1 MAQTPEIY
9 SRIKTDSQP
18 LISLPIMK
26 ISAIF
31 SITLFAVSA
40 FAAPYSNGGHARRIE
55 RRTAR
60 EIRITNPLKVI
71 GSTDAL
77 PDTNA
82 TKVEYSSNWAGAV
95 LTAPPA
101 GETFNSVSGQ
111 FVVPTPSVPKG
122 GRGGKYSTAIWVGI
136 DGDTYGNAIWQS
148 GIDISVSGSQIS
160 FDVWYEWF
168 PSPSYDIQGFSISAG
183 DIIIITVS
191 SSSKSE
197 GSVTLENIST
207 GQSVTQ
213 SASAPNSN
221 AVLGG
226 QNAEWIIEDFDVG
239 GSQVPF
245 ADFGTVLFTNAV
257 ASTSSQSV
265 GTDDAVIIEMKDSN
279 GNILTDVSLPSSS
292 EIKIVYD

>member
-1 MAQTPEIY
+1 
-9 SRIKTDSQP
+9 
-18 LISLPIMK
+18 MK

-31 SITLFAVSA
+31 SITFFTASA
-40 FAAPYSNGGHARRIE
+40 FAAPHPKGGLAHRLE
-55 RRTAR
+55 RRTAALATR
-60 EIRITNPLKVI
+60 TTNPLKSI
-71 GSTDAL
+71 GSTNAVA
-77 PDTNA
+77 NA
-82 TKVEYSSNWAGAV
+82 TQVEYSSNWAGAV
-95 LTAPPA
+95 LTAPPPD
-101 GETFNSVSGQ
+101 ETFNSVSGQ
-111 FVVPTPSVPKG
+111 FVVPTPSVPPG
-122 GRGGKYSTAIWVGI
+122 GGSGKYSAAIWVGI

-148 GIDISVSGSQIS
+148 GIDISISDSQIS

-168 PSPSYDIQGFSISAG
+168 PNPAYDIQGFSVSGG
-183 DIIIITVS
+183 DTIIITVS

-197 GSVTLENIST
+197 GSVTLENLST

-213 SASAPNSN
+213 SASAPSPN

-265 GTDDAVIIEMKDSN
+265 GSDGAAIIEIKDSN
-279 GNILTDVSLPSSS
+279 GNVLTDVSLPTSS
-292 EIKIVYD
+292 EVMIVYE

>member
-1 MAQTPEIY
+1 
-9 SRIKTDSQP
+9 
-18 LISLPIMK
+18 MK

-40 FAAPYSNGGHARRIE
+40 LAAPHSNGGHARRIV

-60 EIRITNPLKVI
+60 EIRTTNPLKVI

-82 TKVEYSSNWAGAV
+82 TEVEYSSNWAGAV

-101 GETFNSVSGQ
+101 DETFNSVSGQ
-111 FVVPTPSVPKG
+111 FVVPTPSIPQD
-122 GRGGKYSTAIWVGI
+122 GRDGKYSAAIWVGI

-168 PSPSYDIQGFSISAG
+168 PSPSCDIQGFSISVG

-191 SSSKSE
+191 DRLGEEGGWAKLLELKSRHIRCE
-197 GSVTLENIST
+197 PRYYTSHFPRP
-207 GQSVTQ
+207 Q
-213 SASAPNSN
+213 
-221 AVLGG
+221 
-226 QNAEWIIEDFDVG
+226 
-239 GSQVPF
+239 
-245 ADFGTVLFTNAV
+245 VLF
-257 ASTSSQSV
+257 ASPLRSTFLR
-265 GTDDAVIIEMKDSN
+265 AIM
-279 GNILTDVSLPSSS
+279 LR
-292 EIKIVYD
+292 